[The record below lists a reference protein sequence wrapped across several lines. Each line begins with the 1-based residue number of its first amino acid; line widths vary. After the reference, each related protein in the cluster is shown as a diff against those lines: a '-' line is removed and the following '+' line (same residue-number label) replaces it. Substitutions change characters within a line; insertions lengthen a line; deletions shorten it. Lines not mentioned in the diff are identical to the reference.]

1 MNSLAVKITAVSLLL
16 VAQPLAAQEIKPKP
30 AGDAAP
36 VMVLD
41 RATFVNV
48 VSSANEFEI
57 RSSELANQNAK
68 RDDVK
73 KAAVMIIA
81 DHTRAGETLKGIL
94 SSKDVAVQE
103 PVQLAPKHQKMLDQL
118 KAAQGGEFDA
128 LYIDIQAQAHMEA
141 IALFRTYA
149 GSGDDQSIVG
159 FAKQTLP
166 SLETHMAHVKMLIA
180 HE

>member
-1 MNSLAVKITAVSLLL
+1 MPEGFSVQPFAQGLGNGRIIAVSAQGFVYVRRREEGDVLLL
-16 VAQPLAAQEIKPKP
+16 KDED
-30 AGDAAP
+30 G
-36 VMVLD
+36 
-41 RATFVNV
+41 V

-68 RDDVK
+68 RGDVK
-73 KAAVMIIA
+73 KAADMIIA
-81 DHTRAGETLKGIL
+81 DHTKAGKTLKAIL
-94 SSKDVAVQE
+94 SAKDVAVEE
-103 PVQLAPKHQKMLDQL
+103 PVKLAPKHEKILDQL
-118 KAAQGGEFDA
+118 KAAKSEEFDA
-128 LYIDIQAQAHMEA
+128 LYIDIQTQAHMEA

-159 FAKQTLP
+159 FAKRTLP